1 MGEPYEISN
10 RNGYGFL
17 GYAYFFACTT
27 TTSPKRIS
35 IKDSWDMH
43 AFLVVQLIPGISG
56 KSIVGVYIIFNEP
69 SSKPPLDF

>member
-43 AFLVVQLIPGISG
+43 AFLVVQLISG
-56 KSIVGVYIIFNEP
+56 YPDIYGRGVHLAKH
-69 SSKPPLDF
+69 SLVPP

>member
-1 MGEPYEISN
+1 MGKPYEISS

-35 IKDSWDMH
+35 IKDSWDLH
-43 AFLVVQLIPGISG
+43 TFFVQLDFENPVIRDRGVVPGRQG
-56 KSIVGVYIIFNEP
+56 
-69 SSKPPLDF
+69 